1 MASVS
6 VPVNPHPPPP
16 PSPSHTT
23 SPGKAGAKKKGQS
36 QAEPVKTAPE
46 GGEEG
51 SGAQDNENDAL
62 ESFNTYIGSTC
73 NVLVCALRLIY

>member
-51 SGAQDNENDAL
+51 SGAQDKENDASYAL

-73 NVLVCALRLIY
+73 NVL